1 MTYNRRMNRSF
12 QVPTGIA
19 ALASLA
25 LLAAGMATP
34 ASAQTQMP
42 MDWHMSWPMTLG
54 MAAFCILLLVVL
66 ILGAAAL
73 IKYLF
78 FR

>member
-1 MTYNRRMNRSF
+1 MTYNRLLNRSL
-12 QVPTGIA
+12 QIPRGITVLTG
-19 ALASLA
+19 LA
-25 LLAAGMATP
+25 LLATGIATP

-66 ILGAAAL
+66 VLGAAAL